1 MNISKQLFFQH
12 AHLYDFKPLDIE
24 MYPTFIIIGKE
35 LAACIVG
42 VAIVVH
48 RNAYQRVVGFVAIGL
63 VLRLGIE
70 QGIVGTG
77 TVLPHFI
84 GRKGVQHRPG
94 RVGVFVHQ
102 CLGTGQGIGHWFGVV
117 AARQEQQEQ

>member
-1 MNISKQLFFQH
+1 MPIFTTL
-12 AHLYDFKPLDIE
+12 KPLDIE
-24 MYPTFIIIGKE
+24 MYPTFIITGKE

-42 VAIVVH
+42 VAIIVH
-48 RNAYQRVVGFVAIGL
+48 RNAYQRIVGFVAIGL

-94 RVGVFVHQ
+94 GVGVFVHQ
-102 CLGTGQGIGHWFGVV
+102 CLGTGQGIGQRLGVV
-117 AARQEQQEQ
+117 TACQEQQDKHQE